1 MSQGKAR
8 VSSLILQETFGDL
21 VEKVGKY
28 LIDNGAPTLADIAKG
43 LHMKKADVRIVK
55 IIKILLYQIIE
66 ILISILC

>member
-28 LIDNGAPTLADIAKG
+28 LIDHGAPPLAEIAKG
-43 LHMKKADVRIVK
+43 LHMKKPDVRD
-55 IIKILLYQIIE
+55 
-66 ILISILC
+66 

>member
-28 LIDNGAPTLADIAKG
+28 LIDNGAPTLAEIAKG
-43 LHMKKADVRIVK
+43 LYMKKPEVRNYL
-55 IIKILLYQIIE
+55 IKNNCYIRKQIL
-66 ILISILC
+66 

>member
-28 LIDNGAPTLADIAKG
+28 LIDNGAPTLAEIAKG
-43 LHMKKADVRIVK
+43 LHMKKPDVRNKLIV
-55 IIKILLYQIIE
+55 
-66 ILISILC
+66 S